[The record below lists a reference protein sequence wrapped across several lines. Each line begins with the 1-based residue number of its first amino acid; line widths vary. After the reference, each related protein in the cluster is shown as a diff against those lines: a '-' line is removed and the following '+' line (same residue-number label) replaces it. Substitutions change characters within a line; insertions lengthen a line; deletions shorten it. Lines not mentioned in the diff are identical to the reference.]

1 MYQGTTYTWRG
12 RASLLHV
19 IKGPQDATSSGT
31 SGEGG
36 PNCNLIHKPR
46 DTEFGVVF
54 VTENSAKILN
64 VKASLDFR
72 LQAKEGESFECKS
85 FRNSK

>member
-1 MYQGTTYTWRG
+1 MYKGTTYTWRG

-36 PNCNLIHKPR
+36 PNCSLLHKPR

-64 VKASLDFR
+64 AKASLDFQT
-72 LQAKEGESFECKS
+72 LG
-85 FRNSK
+85 